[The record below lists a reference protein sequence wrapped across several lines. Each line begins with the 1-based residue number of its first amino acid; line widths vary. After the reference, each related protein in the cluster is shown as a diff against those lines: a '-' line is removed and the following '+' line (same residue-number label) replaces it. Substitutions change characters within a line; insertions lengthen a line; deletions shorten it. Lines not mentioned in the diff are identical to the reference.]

1 MPATSP
7 ARSFVIGIRGSFTIN
22 IERSPTR
29 ASSKEETTIK
39 PVVQA
44 VDFKR
49 IFDVLSL
56 LMAIIADEK
65 TIGTT
70 RYRPKRTNKSVRK
83 VITDA
88 AETES
93 AGKRSAVITPRAI
106 PIKYLIQTFIR

>member
-1 MPATSP
+1 M
-7 ARSFVIGIRGSFTIN
+7 RG
-22 IERSPTR
+22 E
-29 ASSKEETTIK
+29 ASNVKGLE
-39 PVVQA
+39 
-44 VDFKR
+44 
-49 IFDVLSL
+49 
-56 LMAIIADEK
+56 IIAEEK

-106 PIKYLIQTFIR
+106 PIKYLIQTFIYFIISYSRM